1 VTPLGEA
8 PLVSVGPRR
17 VKASLPGATPLEQ
30 EVSVPAGETV
40 DVHFD
45 FPELPPAYPAPPPPV
60 AVAPRLATRHI
71 APPVA
76 APVSHGAAFAAY
88 GVAIAGAAVGTVFG
102 VLTLHDKSTL
112 EGECAGKACGP
123 GSQADIDAVG
133 RDGMVSTVA
142 FSVTAAAIVVGTV
155 LWVTASTPSRPRDA
169 RGTLPVGPVR
179 FGPAFVGGS
188 F

>member
-1 VTPLGEA
+1 MTPLGEP
-8 PLVSVGPRR
+8 PLVSVGLRKVR
-17 VKASLPGATPLEQ
+17 ASLAGATPLEQ

-45 FPELPPAYPAPPPPV
+45 FPALPPASPASPPAV
-60 AVAPRLATRHI
+60 VAPRLAARRI
-71 APPVA
+71 EPPVV
-76 APVSHGAAFAAY
+76 APVSHAAALAVY
-88 GVAIAGAAVGTVFG
+88 GVAVAGAAVGSVFG

-112 EGECAGKACGP
+112 EGECPGKACAP

-142 FSVTAAAIVVGTV
+142 FGVTAAAIVVGTV
-155 LWVTASTPSRPRDA
+155 LWVTAGAPARPRDA
-169 RGTLPVGPVR
+169 RVTLPVGPVR
-179 FGPAFVGGS
+179 FGPGVVGGS